1 MTFKLVTK
9 GPVKAS
15 AAAPVSAPASRR
27 SMFERIGVSRGNWPF
42 QGKTFRYVPH
52 EERQEPEKNRLRG
65 LLDTLGFDRSGTD
78 VDHVHELQFG
88 GTFSNLSPADNSA
101 NRSACTGINNN
112 SRIIASSPSS
122 PTWPDDI
129 S

>member
-52 EERQEPEKNRLRG
+52 EERQEPEKNRLCA

-78 VDHVHELQFG
+78 IDHVHELEFG
-88 GTFSNLSPADNSA
+88 GADMFSNVWLAA